1 MNRSA
6 LLARR
11 IVQLLVGLVAYG
23 IAISLMVRGALGV
36 PPWDVLTQGLALQT
50 GLPFGVLT
58 NIIGALV
65 LLLWIPIRQKPGIG
79 TIANVLLIG
88 PSIELGLAILPV
100 PTELWQQVLF
110 FVGGLTLLSVASGL
124 YIGARFGPGPRD
136 GLMTGIHNRWGFKI
150 WWVRSAI
157 EVTVLSVGWLLGG
170 NVGLGTLAFALLVGP
185 MVGLTLPRLRVPEP
199 GRVAAPA
206 VDESGRAP
214 EPVVGEPGRAADG
227 AASEQ
232 ELSDERGVVASA
244 PPVSAAARIEP
255 AATP

>member
-23 IAISLMVRGALGV
+23 VAISMMVRGALGV
-36 PPWDVLTQGLALQT
+36 PPWDVLTQGLVLQT
-50 GLPFGVLT
+50 GLSFGLLT

-65 LLLWIPIRQKPGIG
+65 LLLWIPIRQKPGVG

-88 PSIELGLAILPV
+88 PSIELGLAFVPI
-100 PTELWQQVLF
+100 PTELWEQVLL
-110 FVGGLTLLSVASGL
+110 FVGGLALLSVASGL

-157 EVTVLSVGWLLGG
+157 EITVLAVGWLLGG

-185 MVGLTLPRLRVPEP
+185 LVGVTLPRLRVPLPAAAAERAEP
-199 GRVAAPA
+199 
-206 VDESGRAP
+206 SL
-214 EPVVGEPGRAADG
+214 EPVSSGTAPTAPTSA
-227 AASEQ
+227 
-232 ELSDERGVVASA
+232 VAS
-244 PPVSAAARIEP
+244 
-255 AATP
+255 

>member
-11 IVQLLVGLVAYG
+11 IVQLLVGLVTYG

-36 PPWDVLTQGLALQT
+36 PPWDVLTQGLVLHT
-50 GLPFGVLT
+50 GLSFGLLT

-65 LLLWIPIRQKPGIG
+65 LLLWIPIRQKPGLG
-79 TIANVLLIG
+79 TIANVLLVG
-88 PSIELGLAILPV
+88 PSIELGLAFVPV
-100 PTELWQQVLF
+100 PAELWQQVVL
-110 FVGGLTLLSVASGL
+110 FVGGLLLLSVASGL

-157 EVTVLSVGWLLGG
+157 EVAVLAVGWALGG

-185 MVGLTLPRLRVPEP
+185 LVGLTLPRLRVPEP
-199 GRVAAPA
+199 AVAALGAYPTDDSLEPVSSGTAPTDTAPTPA
-206 VDESGRAP
+206 V
-214 EPVVGEPGRAADG
+214 
-227 AASEQ
+227 AS
-232 ELSDERGVVASA
+232 
-244 PPVSAAARIEP
+244 
-255 AATP
+255 